1 MYSVTRECSQLAN
14 NMKSIFLSILGL
26 ALILIS
32 FTLKSV
38 DMVSFII
45 PIILGVVYLLFGM
58 GIIPMSQ
65 KLKIIL
71 ISASVLIVSILMF
84 VLDSHI
90 NNVVWAVRDSMG
102 NPITTVGRSFWF
114 TQAGVCT
121 EGTICWLWG
130 QFLPPVLAV
139 IFLIYGMIKVRK
151 LSSIK

>member
-1 MYSVTRECSQLAN
+1 MSN
-14 NMKSIFLSILGL
+14 KMKSIFLSILGL

-38 DMVSFII
+38 DMASFII
-45 PIILGVVYLLFGM
+45 PIILGVVYLLFGI

-65 KLKIIL
+65 KVKIIL
-71 ISASVLIVSILMF
+71 ISTSVLLISILMF

-102 NPITTVGRSFWF
+102 NPVTTVGRSFWF
-114 TQAGVCT
+114 TQGGVCT

-130 QFLPPVLAV
+130 QFLPPILTV
-139 IFLIYGMIKVRK
+139 IFLIYGMIKVKK
-151 LSSIK
+151 LSFTK